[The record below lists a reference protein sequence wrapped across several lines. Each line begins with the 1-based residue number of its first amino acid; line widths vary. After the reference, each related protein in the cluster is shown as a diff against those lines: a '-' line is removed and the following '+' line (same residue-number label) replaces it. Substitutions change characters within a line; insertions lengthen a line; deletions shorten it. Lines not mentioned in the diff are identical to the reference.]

1 MFAAAKPGLNDRPG
15 GDCPEL
21 TCLVDIVTAERL
33 AAARDRAGQLGIGAD
48 QVLIA
53 QGAVTVEAYLRA
65 FARYFGVGFEPL
77 DGVPRSLCPL
87 DDCRL
92 LAATTHG
99 MLTLYDEETLTL
111 VIAPRGL
118 AARRIATALRASPA
132 LARTIRLTTGERL
145 NRFVLRH
152 AAAALVDHA
161 VHALGRRCSSMV
173 AAPRRRRRGAKWLVL
188 AAGLL
193 ALVQLAPAAVEQI
206 APGLALAVAAM
217 LDGLFAAWLGLRIL
231 AAAGRPRPACKSA
244 PCEARELPTYSIVCA
259 LYQEASSVRNLL
271 AAIARL
277 DYPREKLQ
285 VIFALEPDDRETP
298 AAIEAHKGSLPVTCI
313 CAPAEGPRTKPK
325 ALNAALPFV
334 HGRFLVIYDAE
345 DRPEPDQ
352 LRRALQAFASGGER
366 LACVQAR
373 LAIDNTRDG
382 WLARMFTAE
391 YAGHFDVFLPG
402 LARMGLPLPLGG
414 SSNHFRTAILRSVGG
429 WDAYNVTE
437 DADLGIRLARFGY
450 RTTTI
455 ASTTLEEAPARL
467 PAWLRQRTRWFKGW
481 MMTWI
486 VHMRDPRR
494 LLRELGLA
502 GFAAFQLA
510 VGGNAFAALVHPLF
524 VMALIAQYCAPP
536 AGPTHGPSPLLLA
549 LCGGT
554 ALAGYLVSG
563 LLGLMGLARR
573 GWLDSAWV
581 LLLMPLHWLLLS
593 LAAWRAFFQL
603 LRTPYAW
610 EKTEHGL
617 AKTSR
622 LAEDAIRSLTALE
635 RHLTHFMRTARQP
648 GGAGPS
654 GGSFLAKRSANA
666 NTSARCRASSMLK

>member
-1 MFAAAKPGLNDRPG
+1 MARGAAAAVAAAGMSVAAKLSLSGRSG

-21 TCLVDIVTAERL
+21 ACLADVVAPERL
-33 AAARDRAGQLGIGAD
+33 AAARDRAGHVGTGAD

-53 QGAVTVEAYLRA
+53 QGSVAAETYLRA
-65 FARYFGVGFEPL
+65 FASRFGVDFEPL
-77 DGVPRSLCPL
+77 DRVPRRLCPL
-87 DDCRL
+87 DDRRL
-92 LAATTHG
+92 LAATQHG
-99 MLTLYDEETLTL
+99 ILTLYDKETLTL

-132 LARTIRLTTGERL
+132 LARTIRFTTGECL

-161 VHALGRRCSSMV
+161 VHALGRRWSSMT
-173 AAPRRRRRGAKWLVL
+173 AAPRRRRSIAKWLIL
-188 AAGLL
+188 AAAGAL
-193 ALVQLAPAAVEQI
+193 ALVELAPGAVEQA
-206 APGLALAVAAM
+206 APGLALAFAAM
-217 LDGLFAAWLGLRIL
+217 LDGLFAAWLGLRIV
-231 AAAGRPRPACKSA
+231 AAARRPRSPRKTA
-244 PCEARELPTYSIVCA
+244 PGDARDLPTYSILCA
-259 LYQEASSVRNLL
+259 LYREAASVRSLL

-285 VIFALEPDDRETP
+285 VIFALEPDDPETP
-298 AAIEAHKGSLPVTCI
+298 AAIETHRGSLPVTLI
-313 CAPAEGPRTKPK
+313 TVPAEGPRTKPK

-334 HGRFLVIYDAE
+334 HGSFLVIYDAE

-352 LRRALQAFASGGER
+352 LRRALQAFADGDER

-402 LARMGLPLPLGG
+402 LACMGLPLPLGG
-414 SSNHFRTAILRSVGG
+414 SSNHFRTAILRAAGG

-437 DADLGIRLARFGY
+437 DADLGMRLARLGY
-450 RTTTI
+450 RTATI
-455 ASTTLEEAPARL
+455 ASTTFEEAPARL

-486 VHMRDPRR
+486 VHMREPRR
-494 LLRELGLA
+494 LLRELGIG
-502 GFAAFQLA
+502 GFAAFQLT
-510 VGGNAFAALVHPLF
+510 VGGNALAALVHPLF
-524 VMALIAQYCAPP
+524 VMAVFGAYGTAPQGS
-536 AGPTHGPSPLLLA
+536 AHDSSALLLV
-549 LCGGT
+549 LCGGI

-563 LLGLMGLARR
+563 LVGLLGLARR
-573 GWLDSAWV
+573 GWLGNAWV

-622 LAEDAIRSLTALE
+622 LADDAIRSLAALE
-635 RHLTHFMRTARQP
+635 RHLTHLMRTGQGRQ
-648 GGAGPS
+648 
-654 GGSFLAKRSANA
+654 
-666 NTSARCRASSMLK
+666 